1 MKVKINGKETTTDAI
16 TIHDL
21 IRQKSPESGNK
32 GIAIAINGSVV
43 PKERWHEHHLNEE
56 DVIEIVRAT
65 QGG

>member
-1 MKVKINGKETTTDAI
+1 MKVKMNGEEITTEAVTINE
-16 TIHDL
+16 L
-21 IRQKSPESGNK
+21 ISRQNMEGGDK
-32 GIAIAINGSVV
+32 GVAIAINGTVV